1 MRLQW
6 PKGDARRPPI
16 LPPGEGTWSPPG
28 VSPTPGRTRA
38 TTPTSLTAASSLR
51 PAPRNWRRPSRPTRL
66 LPLPELVLRV
76 PVGVGAV
83 LEDYGDRV
91 QTTEVRGIAVVVQGP
106 AIADR
111 SSLEEF
117 ARSRALPGGLLAALA
132 HDQAL
137 PLAVDAAVWPD
148 SRAVGDVAPGFDPQ
162 ELPGALHRDLHL
174 GAALDRDHP
183 AYHHFP
189 GLLTDLFAQ
198 HDSLSFRFSSPDRL
212 SRSTTQR
219 TTLRGGVRLV
229 DGG

>member
-1 MRLQW
+1 M
-6 PKGDARRPPI
+6 
-16 LPPGEGTWSPPG
+16 
-28 VSPTPGRTRA
+28 
-38 TTPTSLTAASSLR
+38 
-51 PAPRNWRRPSRPTRL
+51 
-66 LPLPELVLRV
+66 
-76 PVGVGAV
+76 
-83 LEDYGDRV
+83 
-91 QTTEVRGIAVVVQGP
+91 VQGP

-148 SRAVGDVAPGFDPQ
+148 SREVGDVAPGFHPQ

-174 GAALDRDHP
+174 GAALDRDHA
-183 AYHHFP
+183 AYHHFS

-198 HDSLSFRFSSPDRL
+198 HGSLLSVFDPASPDRL
-212 SRSTTQR
+212 SRSRTQR

-229 DGG
+229 DGGSLAQAPAPTSHAVMRLPSCPGQLATSAEPSREQWGVSWAQTDERRCGS